1 MNYERKRTR
10 FNPSNCRFHSRW
22 HIWQTKSIQHVIIAI
37 SIINWENRLKKTV
50 LLKLN
55 RTVQVIPFI
64 TERKISNKKL
74 QITNATQT
82 LTGANEHKY
91 TQTSLFSASTKL
103 NCRFETI
110 PTENAENVTFNVLYD
125 TFSRRTTR
133 DWYSISIWN
142 ECEETLKLDDHT
154 RPQQHQCQYIRSSS
168 WATVC
173 IEITPQICRRS
184 WPERE

>member
-1 MNYERKRTR
+1 MANKINSTCNNCNINYKLRK
-10 FNPSNCRFHSRW
+10 SL
-22 HIWQTKSIQHVIIAI
+22 K
-37 SIINWENRLKKTV
+37 KKTV

-133 DWYSISIWN
+133 D
-142 ECEETLKLDDHT
+142 
-154 RPQQHQCQYIRSSS
+154 
-168 WATVC
+168 
-173 IEITPQICRRS
+173 
-184 WPERE
+184 